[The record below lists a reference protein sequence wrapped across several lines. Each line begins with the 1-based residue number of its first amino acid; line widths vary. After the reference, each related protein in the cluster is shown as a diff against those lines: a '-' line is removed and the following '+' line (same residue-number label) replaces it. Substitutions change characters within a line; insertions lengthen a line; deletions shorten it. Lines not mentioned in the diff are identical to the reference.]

1 MLKLKNYI
9 KNDRQA
15 IMSILPGFLLSFA
28 IAIVSYLLNRFIFHS
43 LGSATI
49 AILLGII
56 LGNLYFKQV
65 TLLAGTAWS
74 EKKLLEFSVMFLGA
88 TVTFQTIGKLGFSGV
103 GFILIQM
110 ISTIIFVLFMGKK
123 LGFSANVSALMA
135 SGNAVCG
142 SSAIAAVEPVIGA
155 ETSEKRTSIAMV
167 NLMGT
172 ILMLS
177 LPFLGTWMFGNN
189 DLLRGALIGG
199 TEQSVGQVVASATMV
214 NPNTTTLA
222 TLFKIMRIIML
233 VFVVLYFGFRS
244 KKQKR
249 NEQGPTQIKIKRNSF
264 LPWYVLGFLVLCTL
278 DTLIHFV
285 PEVSATAKFLSGWC
299 ETIALAAIGLRLN
312 LVEFIKA
319 GKKLLI
325 YGLSTLVFQVVLAL
339 ILISL
344 LIK

>member
-1 MLKLKNYI
+1 
-9 KNDRQA
+9 
-15 IMSILPGFLLSFA
+15 
-28 IAIVSYLLNRFIFHS
+28 
-43 LGSATI
+43 
-49 AILLGII
+49 
-56 LGNLYFKQV
+56 
-65 TLLAGTAWS
+65 
-74 EKKLLEFSVMFLGA
+74 MFLGA

-177 LPFLGTWMFGNN
+177 LPFLGTWIFGNN

-199 TEQSVGQVVASATMV
+199 TEQSVGQVVASATMI

-244 KKQKR
+244 KKQKI

-264 LPWYVLGFLVLCTL
+264 LPWYVLGFLVLCSL

-312 LVEFIKA
+312 LIEFIKA

>member
-65 TLLAGTAWS
+65 TLFAGTAWS

-135 SGNAVCG
+135 SG